1 MATWEASNISCLIHP
16 VYSVQD
22 AISLFDSYTTCVL
35 REIQMEISPLIL
47 FNQQVEESVMSSGV
61 NKKLVLI
68 LNKIGGY

>member
-1 MATWEASNISCLIHP
+1 MSDSS
-16 VYSVQD
+16 SVLD
-22 AISLFDSYTTCVL
+22 AISLFDSHTTVHVYCVK
-35 REIQMEISPLIL
+35 SKWKFYHL